1 MSITV
6 ELSNEQFYRLYKDN
20 EFLRGMSYNAVDE
33 VLEYI
38 SENSA
43 DRSDV
48 VDWTAY
54 FMNAH
59 EYTSEEFIQQYKHH
73 VHADELEAADGDED
87 EVAQHICEA
96 IEHTVR
102 RFFDGDKT
110 FYVVID

>member
-1 MSITV
+1 MSITI

-59 EYTSEEFIQQYKHH
+59 EYTSEEFIQQYKHL
-73 VHADELEAADGDED
+73 VPADDIEAADGDETALAYLCWR
-87 EVAQHICEA
+87 V

-102 RFFDGDKT
+102 RFSDGDNT